1 MTAPRD
7 VVPEID
13 VCAKCGDNT
22 AFEWVEEEGE
32 FLSVCCTA
40 RPMPMDVEAPECC
53 RNG

>member
-22 AFEWVEEEGE
+22 AFEWDEVEGWV
-32 FLSVCCTA
+32 SVCCTA
-40 RPMPMDVEAPECC
+40 RPIDVDREPPDA
-53 RNG
+53 